1 MECESWTITNAE
13 CLRIG
18 ALELWRWKRLLRAP
32 WTSRKSNQS
41 ILKKVS
47 PEYSLEGLMLKLKL
61 QYFGH
66 LIRRTDSLERPWC
79 WERLKAGG
87 EGDNRE
93 WDGWM
98 ASLTRGTWVWVSSG
112 NWWFTGKP
120 GMLNDVAKSQSR
132 LSDWTELNWSP
143 VQQGTLLGPGPR
155 HLRWWQCWAQ
165 PHGWI
170 HHLVQFS
177 AVLGHPLW
185 IIWTFNWPYW
195 AVENTMWRMYNT
207 HSVQFFHSFSYF
219 LMVTWV
225 ICIIKL
231 PFFKV
236 VAYWFPFGVSA
247 QHWFD

>member
-1 MECESWTITNAE
+1 
-13 CLRIG
+13 
-18 ALELWRWKRLLRAP
+18 
-32 WTSRKSNQS
+32 
-41 ILKKVS
+41 
-47 PEYSLEGLMLKLKL
+47 
-61 QYFGH
+61 
-66 LIRRTDSLERPWC
+66 
-79 WERLKAGG
+79 
-87 EGDNRE
+87 
-93 WDGWM
+93 M

-143 VQQGTLLGPGPR
+143 VQQSTLLGPGPR

-170 HHLVQFS
+170 HYLVQFS

-195 AVENTMWRMYNT
+195 AVENTMWRMYNA